1 MKLKRKFTLASAM
14 ILTAGIRAVYLDNYS
29 SAASAS
35 FRYGCINVDLTLCTF
50 TMTGSPAF
58 VVDDDPKTSF
68 DITKDP
74 LSVEPTFWFLI
85 DYGAAG
91 VKVRTAIFKASW
103 YASPVS
109 NFWVS
114 VGNSPDPI
122 QNPICGSKVTI
133 SNTWNM

>member
-1 MKLKRKFTLASAM
+1 M
-14 ILTAGIRAVYLDNYS
+14 ILPAGIRAVYLDNYS

-35 FRYGCINVDLTLCTF
+35 FRYGCINADLTLCTF
-50 TMTGSPAF
+50 TMTGSPAL

-68 DITKDP
+68 DITSDP
-74 LSVEPTFWFLI
+74 FSDGPTFWFQI

-103 YASPVS
+103 HTSPVS

-114 VGNSPDPI
+114 VGDSSDPI
-122 QNPICGSKVTI
+122 QNPICGLKVTVTK
-133 SNTWNM
+133 NWNM